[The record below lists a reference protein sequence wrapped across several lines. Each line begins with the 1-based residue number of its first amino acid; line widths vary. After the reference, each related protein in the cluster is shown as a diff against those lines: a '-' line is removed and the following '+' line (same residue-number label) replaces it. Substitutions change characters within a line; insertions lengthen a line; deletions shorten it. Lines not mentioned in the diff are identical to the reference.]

1 MNWNNAL
8 LEAWNKKLEKVCDKE
23 KLNIA
28 LPKLIPEEVS
38 SRRKDDKGNFDN
50 DKYEITIYSQAHKT
64 EEDILCSVKH
74 EARHAWQWKHY
85 YDFCNWWKMNIAFY
99 NLVQTIPFCNEYR
112 WICTHESD
120 AEEYALYG
128 KSVWEKT
135 LSTDIL
141 LLEEKARE
149 IFQKIAP
156 ACAPGKASEY
166 IRKNYCLLRLQ
177 GWLF

>member
-1 MNWNNAL
+1 MNEITHTFIAQFII
-8 LEAWNKKLEKVCDKE
+8 APSADSNKNFVCRSGT
-23 KLNIA
+23 N
-28 LPKLIPEEVS
+28 PMS
-38 SRRKDDKGNFDN
+38 G
-50 DKYEITIYSQAHKT
+50 ITIYSQAHKT
-64 EEDILCSVKH
+64 EEDILCSVRH

-128 KSVWEKT
+128 KSAWEKT

-141 LLEEKARE
+141 LLEKKARE

-156 ACAPGKASEY
+156 ACAPSKASEY

-177 GWLF
+177 GWLV